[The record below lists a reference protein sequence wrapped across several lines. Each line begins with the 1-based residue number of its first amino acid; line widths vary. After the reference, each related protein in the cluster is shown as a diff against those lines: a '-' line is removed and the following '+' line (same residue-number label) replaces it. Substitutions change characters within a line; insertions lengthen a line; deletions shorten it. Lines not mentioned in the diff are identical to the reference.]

1 MRHISLDR
9 HGAPLYFA
17 ESSSVPPRLSHLLH
31 RRIIM
36 ATLQWRPAVNALT
49 KPVSYRIQI
58 IPRNI
63 AGYEEMAADISAENP
78 VYNADLVRSL
88 APLMMEWIQKRMING
103 DQVTLPDAFI
113 FRVSAQGRL
122 DSPDDPLPDDED
134 MLQASISGTRDF
146 MRRLRAEAKL
156 ERLPMNEKLPHIT
169 SAEDTKL
176 KLADVLNPVGLLHLT
191 GSNLYFD
198 EENPQCNCT
207 IRGTESGEAKQS
219 TFGVLSNSEILLA
232 PDIPAQTHLWNNEY
246 TVSVTTHYTEHGTP
260 RTGSYQRKLRS
271 PLAVPN
277 MGHPNPPETGILT
290 GSAATPY
297 VVISGGSVSA
307 SERLRIQVI
316 QDLVEERLLF
326 SLIDMKDDGAGGA
339 EIPVTQNGAYT
350 LPGFAG
356 SAVSS
361 LNISVNEYAALW
373 EMLRNDYQGRLADVL
388 DVAV

>member
-1 MRHISLDR
+1 
-9 HGAPLYFA
+9 
-17 ESSSVPPRLSHLLH
+17 
-31 RRIIM
+31 M

-49 KPVSYRIQI
+49 KPVSCRIQI

-63 AGYEEMAADISAENP
+63 AGYEEMAADISAAHP

-88 APLMMEWIQKRMING
+88 APLIMEWVQGRMING
-103 DQVTLPDAFI
+103 DQVTLPNSFI
-113 FRVSAQGRL
+113 YRVSAQGRL
-122 DSPDDPLPDDED
+122 DSPDAPLPDDED

-156 ERLPMNEKLPHIT
+156 ERLPMNEKLPHIN

-176 KLADVLNPVGLLHLT
+176 KLPDVLNPAGLLHLT

-198 EENPQCNCT
+198 EDDPQCNCV

-219 TFGVLSNSEILLA
+219 TFGVLSNSEILLS
-232 PDIPAQTHLWNNEY
+232 PDIPAQSHPWNNEY
-246 TVSVTTHYTEHGTP
+246 TASVTTHYTEHGTP
-260 RTGSYQRKLRS
+260 RTGAYQRRLRS

-277 MGHPNPPETGILT
+277 MGHPHPPETGILT
-290 GSAATPY
+290 GSAAAPH

-307 SERLRIQVI
+307 NERLRIQVI
-316 QDLVEERLLF
+316 QELPTARLLF
-326 SLIDMKDDGAGGA
+326 SLIDMKDGGASGA
-339 EIPVTQNGAYT
+339 EIPVTQNGTYA

-361 LNISVNEYAALW
+361 LEIIVKNYAALW
-373 EMLRNDYQGRLADVL
+373 EMLRNNYQGRLVDVL
-388 DVAV
+388 DLAV

>member
-1 MRHISLDR
+1 
-9 HGAPLYFA
+9 
-17 ESSSVPPRLSHLLH
+17 
-31 RRIIM
+31 M
-36 ATLQWRPAVNALT
+36 ATIQWHPQVNALT
-49 KPVSYRIQI
+49 KPISYRIQVV
-58 IPRNI
+58 PRNI
-63 AGYEEMAADISAENP
+63 AGYDEMAADISTEHP

-88 APLMMEWIQKRMING
+88 APLMMEWIQGRMING

-122 DSPDDPLPDDED
+122 DSPDAPLPDDED
-134 MLQASISGTRDF
+134 MLQASIIGTRDF
-146 MRRLRAEAKL
+146 MRRLRTAARM
-156 ERLPMNEKLPHIT
+156 ERLPMNEKLPHIN

-176 KLADVLNPVGLLHLT
+176 KLADVLNPAGLLHLS

-198 EENPQCNCT
+198 EEDPHCNCT

-219 TFGVLSNSEILLA
+219 TFGVLSNSEILLS
-232 PDIPAQTHLWNNEY
+232 PDIPAQTHSWNNEY
-246 TVSVTTHYTEHGTP
+246 SISLTTQYTEHGTP
-260 RTGSYQRKLRS
+260 RTGTYQRRLRT

-290 GSAATPY
+290 GSAAAPH

-339 EIPVTQNGAYT
+339 EIPVTQNGAYS
-350 LPGFAG
+350 LPGFTG

-361 LNISVNEYAALW
+361 LEISVNEYTALW
-373 EMLRNDYQGRLADVL
+373 EMLRNNYQGRLVDIL